1 MSKQRQHFVV
11 RFGFREITG
20 LHAVTAVWY
29 DARGDYSNAALS
41 AAACIPLAGIAAA
54 GAKFASKGVKAAK
67 AANKFGNVASVAK
80 KTISSLKKGVGEAAA
95 KVADAVYASTKSGKK
110 TVAVKVADKV
120 QSAVSTVKKSISDGW
135 NKLKSAF
142 GSKGSAKSVTT
153 ADTNLTKG
161 GLDTI
166 IKDGKISVNDVKNNP
181 EAFCGKSTEELA
193 DALRNSNYDVTIK
206 NSTRSRS
213 GAQIIQ
219 VNNPGGGK
227 KYFTSSSFA
236 RRGTSW

>member
-1 MSKQRQHFVV
+1 MHLSKQRQHFVV

-29 DARGDYSNAALS
+29 DARGDYANAALS

-67 AANKFGNVASVAK
+67 AANKLGNAASVAK
-80 KTISSLKKGVGEAAA
+80 KTIRSLKKGVGEAAA

-142 GSKGSAKSVTT
+142 GSKSSAKS
-153 ADTNLTKG
+153 A
-161 GLDTI
+161 
-166 IKDGKISVNDVKNNP
+166 DVKNAGTVNTDAVKSGSNAISLP
-181 EAFCGKSTEELA
+181 E
-193 DALRNSNYDVTIK
+193 YDGTTTHGVLVLDDGT
-206 NSTRSRS
+206 
-213 GAQIIQ
+213 QI
-219 VNNPGGGK
+219 G
-227 KYFTSSSFA
+227 FTSGNGDPRYTNYRNNGHVEQKSA
-236 RRGTSW
+236 L